1 MEPTAT
7 PTMQVET
14 MTSGSTK
21 RGRFRSS
28 GQTRASRIATWRK
41 VVLGFS
47 GILLVALLWEAY
59 KFLGPEKGFQLGDIT
74 ILPRTNDM
82 SMPHI
87 ATMFERLGEPLTGAS
102 NSIYMWQ
109 AVLDASAFSLYVAAV
124 GWLIGVSV
132 GLLLALVMQRF
143 RTAQSAVLPWIILS
157 QTVPLIAIAPLVRRW
172 GAQIQI
178 GDFVWENWMSV
189 ALIASYLAFFP
200 VSIGAL
206 QGLNSPDTNHVE
218 LFRSFGVGWWKT
230 LFRLRVPASIPYLIP
245 ALQLAAANAVI
256 GTIVAEVSIGLKGG
270 IGRMVI
276 EFAGAAGGDPGK
288 PWAPIFGAVAI
299 GLIAAAAV
307 GILALTV
314 RRYRRG
320 ETNA

>member
-1 MEPTAT
+1 MNSTVT
-7 PTMQVET
+7 PTMQVQT
-14 MTSGSTK
+14 AMSGGAKGARSGSA
-21 RGRFRSS
+21 RVSRS
-28 GQTRASRIATWRK
+28 SRIAKWRK
-41 VVLGFS
+41 IILGAF
-47 GILLVALLWEAY
+47 GIVAVGLMWELYKLV
-59 KFLGPEKGFQLGDIT
+59 GPEKGFAIGDIT

-87 ATMFERLGEPLTGAS
+87 TTMFERLMEPLTGS
-102 NSIYMWQ
+102 TNSVMMWQ
-109 AVLDASAFSLYVAAV
+109 AVVDASVFSLYVAAV
-124 GWLIGVSV
+124 GWIIGVSV
-132 GLLLALVMQRF
+132 GLLLALIMQRF

-172 GAQIQI
+172 GSGIQI
-178 GDFVWENWMSV
+178 GDFIWENWMSV

-218 LFRSFGVGWWKT
+218 LFRSFGIGWWKT
-230 LFRLRVPASIPYLIP
+230 LFRLRIPASIPYLIP

-270 IGRMVI
+270 IGRMII

-299 GLIAAAAV
+299 GLIAAAVV
-307 GILALTV
+307 GVLALSV

>member
-1 MEPTAT
+1 MEQTSTAT
-7 PTMQVET
+7 MRVDTT
-14 MTSGSTK
+14 ASGSAK
-21 RGRFRSS
+21 HGRFRLS
-28 GQTRASRIATWRK
+28 RAPRANRIASWRK
-41 VVLGFS
+41 FILGIAGIVLVG
-47 GILLVALLWEAY
+47 LLWEAY
-59 KFLGPEKGFQLGDIT
+59 KFFGPEKGFTLGDIT
-74 ILPRTNDM
+74 ILPRTNDL

-87 ATMFERLGEPLTGAS
+87 ATMFERLAEPLTGAS
-102 NSIYMWQ
+102 NSVLMWQ
-109 AVLDASAFSLYVAAV
+109 AVVDASAFSLYVAAV
-124 GWLIGVSV
+124 GWIIGVSV
-132 GLLLALVMQRF
+132 GLLLALIMQRF
-143 RTAQSAVLPWIILS
+143 RTAQSAILPWIILS

-172 GAQIQI
+172 GSGIEI

-230 LFRLRVPASIPYLIP
+230 LFRLRIPASVPYLIP

-270 IGRMVI
+270 IGRMII

-299 GLIAAAAV
+299 GLIAAAVV
-307 GILALTV
+307 GFLALAV
-314 RRYRRG
+314 RRYRRA

>member
-1 MEPTAT
+1 MTASTT
-7 PTMQVET
+7 PTMRVET
-14 MTSGSTK
+14 VPHSGGKTRRFGS
-21 RGRFRSS
+21 RRSARPGRAAAWR
-28 GQTRASRIATWRK
+28 RAILGALGI
-41 VVLGFS
+41 VLVG
-47 GILLVALLWEAY
+47 VAWELY
-59 KFLGPEKGFQLGDIT
+59 KLIGPEKGFAIGDLIL
-74 ILPRTNDM
+74 LPRTNDM

-87 ATMFERLGEPLTGAS
+87 ATMFERLAEPLTGAS
-102 NSIYMWQ
+102 NSIMMWQ
-109 AVLDASAFSLYVAAV
+109 AVVDASAFSLYVAAV
-124 GWLIGVSV
+124 GWIVGVSV
-132 GLLLALVMQRF
+132 GLLLALIMQRF

-172 GAQIQI
+172 GAQIQF

-230 LFRLRVPASIPYLIP
+230 LFRLRIPASIPYLIP

-299 GLIAAAAV
+299 GLIAAGAV
-307 GILALTV
+307 GVLALLV

>member
-1 MEPTAT
+1 MTQT
-7 PTMQVET
+7 PTMQVTTLAPEGSRRRNSSRG
-14 MTSGSTK
+14 SGV
-21 RGRFRSS
+21 
-28 GQTRASRIATWRK
+28 RAANWRR
-41 VVLGFS
+41 
-47 GILLVALLWEAY
+47 GILATLGIVGIGVLWELY
-59 KFLGPEKGFQLGDIT
+59 KFLGPEKGFAIGEVIL
-74 ILPRTNDM
+74 LPRTNDM

-87 ATMFERLGEPLTGAS
+87 ATMFERLMEPLTGAS
-102 NSIYMWQ
+102 NSVMMWE
-109 AVLDASAFSLYVAAV
+109 AVLETSSFSLYVAAV
-124 GWLIGVSV
+124 GWIVGVSV

-143 RTAQSAVLPWIILS
+143 RTAQSAALPWIILS

-172 GAQIQI
+172 GAQIEI
-178 GDFVWENWMSV
+178 GSFVWEDWMSV

-206 QGLNSPDTNHVE
+206 QGLNSPDANHVE
-218 LFRSFGVGWWKT
+218 LFRSYGVGWWKT
-230 LFRLRVPASIPYLIP
+230 LLKLRIPASVPYLIP

-299 GLIAAAAV
+299 GLIAAGV
-307 GILALTV
+307 VSLFALFA

>member
-1 MEPTAT
+1 MTAT

-14 MTSGSTK
+14 ATTGSRKAGRSGP
-21 RGRFRSS
+21 
-28 GQTRASRIATWRK
+28 TRAPRTNRIARWRK
-41 VVLGFS
+41 TTLGVV
-47 GILLVALLWEAY
+47 GILLVGVLWELY
-59 KFLGPEKGFQLGDIT
+59 KFIGPEKGFAIGEIT

-87 ATMFERLGEPLTGAS
+87 ATMFERLTEPLTGAS
-102 NSIYMWQ
+102 NSVMMWQ
-109 AVLDASAFSLYVAAV
+109 AVVDASAFSLYVAAV
-124 GWLIGVSV
+124 GWLIGVGV
-132 GLLLALVMQRF
+132 GLVLALVMQRF

-172 GAQIQI
+172 GSGIEI
-178 GDFVWENWMSV
+178 GSFIWENWMSV

-230 LFRLRVPASIPYLIP
+230 LFRLRIPASIPYLIP

-270 IGRMVI
+270 IGRLII

-307 GILALTV
+307 GVLALAV

>member
-1 MEPTAT
+1 MNTTAT

-14 MTSGSTK
+14 TPLGSTK
-21 RGRFRSS
+21 AGRSAA
-28 GQTRASRIATWRK
+28 TRAPKTSRIARWRK
-41 VVLGFS
+41 TIL
-47 GILLVALLWEAY
+47 GILGIVLVGVAWELY
-59 KFLGPEKGFQLGDIT
+59 KFLGPEKGFTLGDIT

-87 ATMFERLGEPLTGAS
+87 FTMFERLVEPLTGAT
-102 NSIYMWQ
+102 NSVMMWQ
-109 AVLDASAFSLYVAAV
+109 AVVDASAFSLYVAAV
-124 GWLIGVSV
+124 GWIIGVSV
-132 GLLLALVMQRF
+132 GLLLALLMQRF

-172 GAQIQI
+172 GSGIEI
-178 GDFVWENWMSV
+178 GSFVWENWMSV

-230 LFRLRVPASIPYLIP
+230 LFRLRIPASIPYLIP

-270 IGRMVI
+270 IGRMII

-307 GILALTV
+307 GVLALSV

>member
-1 MEPTAT
+1 MTQT
-7 PTMQVET
+7 PTQQFDAVSASPLKGSGAPK
-14 MTSGSTK
+14 TS
-21 RGRFRSS
+21 RVVV
-28 GQTRASRIATWRK
+28 WRRTLLGILG
-41 VVLGFS
+41 VVLVG
-47 GILLVALLWEAY
+47 VLWEVY
-59 KFLGPEKGFQLGDIT
+59 KFVGPEKGFSIGELIL
-74 ILPRTNDM
+74 LPRTNDL

-102 NSIYMWQ
+102 NSIMMWQ
-109 AVLDASAFSLYVAAV
+109 AVVDASVFSLYVAAV
-124 GWLIGVSV
+124 GWIIGVSV

-172 GAQIQI
+172 GAQIHF

-206 QGLNSPDTNHVE
+206 KGLNSPDTNHVE
-218 LFRSFGVGWWKT
+218 LFRSFGIGWWKT
-230 LFRLRVPASIPYLIP
+230 LRKLRIPASIPYLMP

-299 GLIAAAAV
+299 GLIAAGV
-307 GILALTV
+307 VALLGLFV

>member
-1 MEPTAT
+1 
-7 PTMQVET
+7 MQVET
-14 MTSGSTK
+14 AAPGGAKAAGSGHV
-21 RGRFRSS
+21 
-28 GQTRASRIATWRK
+28 RASRGGRAARWRK
-41 VVLGFS
+41 AILGALGIVLVG
-47 GILLVALLWEAY
+47 VAWELY
-59 KFLGPEKGFQLGDIT
+59 KLLGPEKGFAIGDLIL
-74 ILPRTNDM
+74 LPRTNDM

-87 ATMFERLGEPLTGAS
+87 ATMFERLAEPLTGAS
-102 NSIYMWQ
+102 NSIFMWQ
-109 AVLDASAFSLYVAAV
+109 AVVDASAFSLYVAAV

-132 GLLLALVMQRF
+132 GLLLALIMQRF

-172 GAQIQI
+172 GSQIQF

-218 LFRSFGVGWWKT
+218 LFRSYGVGWWKT
-230 LFRLRVPASIPYLIP
+230 LIRLRIPASVPYLIP

-299 GLIAAAAV
+299 GLIAAGSV
-307 GILALTV
+307 GVLALLM

>member
-1 MEPTAT
+1 MTTT
-7 PTMQVET
+7 PTMRIET
-14 MTSGSTK
+14 APSAGAKAGRSGSA
-21 RGRFRSS
+21 
-28 GQTRASRIATWRK
+28 RAPRPNRIARWRK
-41 VVLGFS
+41 AILGVLG
-47 GILLVALLWEAY
+47 IVLVGVAWELY
-59 KFLGPEKGFQLGDIT
+59 KFLGPEKGFTMGDIT

-87 ATMFERLGEPLTGAS
+87 ITMFERLSEPLTGAK
-102 NSIYMWQ
+102 NSVLMWQ
-109 AVLDASAFSLYVAAV
+109 AVVDASAFSLYVAAV

-132 GLLLALVMQRF
+132 GLLLALIMQRF

-172 GAQIQI
+172 GSGIEI
-178 GDFVWENWMSV
+178 GSFVWENWMSV

-230 LFRLRVPASIPYLIP
+230 LFRLRIPASVPYLIP

-270 IGRMVI
+270 IGRMII

-299 GLIAAAAV
+299 GLIAAGVV
-307 GILALTV
+307 GVLALAV

>member
-1 MEPTAT
+1 MNTTAT

-14 MTSGSTK
+14 AVPGGAK
-21 RGRFRSS
+21 GVRSRS
-28 GQTRASRIATWRK
+28 ARAPRKSRIATWRK
-41 VVLGFS
+41 AGFGALGIVFV
-47 GILLVALLWEAY
+47 GLMWELY
-59 KFLGPEKGFQLGDIT
+59 KFIGPEKGFTLGDIT

-87 ATMFERLGEPLTGAS
+87 STMFERLMEPLTGAS
-102 NSIYMWQ
+102 NSVTMWH
-109 AVLDASAFSLYVAAV
+109 AVVDASAFSLYVAAV
-124 GWLIGVSV
+124 GWLIGVTV
-132 GLLLALVMQRF
+132 GLLLALIMQHF

-172 GAQIQI
+172 GSGIEI
-178 GDFVWENWMSV
+178 GSFVWENWMSV

-230 LFRLRVPASIPYLIP
+230 LFRLRIPASVPYLIP

-270 IGRMVI
+270 IGRMII

-299 GLIAAAAV
+299 GLIAAGVV
-307 GILALTV
+307 GVLALSV

-320 ETNA
+320 ETSA

>member
-1 MEPTAT
+1 MEQTSTAT
-7 PTMQVET
+7 MRVDLS
-14 MTSGSTK
+14 TSGPAK

-28 GQTRASRIATWRK
+28 QAPRASRIATWRK
-41 VVLGFS
+41 FVLGISGVVLVG
-47 GILLVALLWEAY
+47 LLWEAY
-59 KFLGPEKGFQLGDIT
+59 KFLGPEKGFTLGDIT
-74 ILPRTNDM
+74 ILPRTNDL

-87 ATMFERLGEPLTGAS
+87 ATMFERLSEPLTGAS
-102 NSIYMWQ
+102 NSVLMWQ
-109 AVLDASAFSLYVAAV
+109 AVVDASAFSLYVAAV

-132 GLLLALVMQRF
+132 GLLLALIMQRF

-172 GAQIQI
+172 GAGIQI

-230 LFRLRVPASIPYLIP
+230 LFRLRIPASVPFLIP

-270 IGRMVI
+270 IGRMII

-299 GLIAAAAV
+299 GLIAAATV
-307 GILALTV
+307 GVLALSV

-320 ETNA
+320 ETSA

>member
-1 MEPTAT
+1 MTTT
-7 PTMQVET
+7 PTMRIET
-14 MTSGSTK
+14 APPGDIKAGRSGST
-21 RGRFRSS
+21 RAP
-28 GQTRASRIATWRK
+28 RASQIAKWRK
-41 VVLGFS
+41 AILGVLG
-47 GILLVALLWEAY
+47 IVLVGVAWEAY
-59 KFLGPEKGFQLGDIT
+59 KFLGPEKGYTIGDIT

-87 ATMFERLGEPLTGAS
+87 ITMFERLAEPLTGAK
-102 NSIYMWQ
+102 NSVLMWQ
-109 AVLDASAFSLYVAAV
+109 AVVDASAFSLYVAAV
-124 GWLIGVSV
+124 GWIIGVSV
-132 GLLLALVMQRF
+132 GLLLALLMQRF

-172 GAQIQI
+172 GSGIEI
-178 GDFVWENWMSV
+178 GSFVWENWMSV

-230 LFRLRVPASIPYLIP
+230 LFRLRIPASVPYLIP

-270 IGRMVI
+270 IGRMII

-299 GLIAAAAV
+299 GLIAAGVV
-307 GILALTV
+307 GVLALAV

>member
-1 MEPTAT
+1 MTTST
-7 PTMQVET
+7 PTMQLET
-14 MTSGSTK
+14 ASPSPGKSGKRRPSRTSRT
-21 RGRFRSS
+21 
-28 GQTRASRIATWRK
+28 SRIATWRK
-41 VVLGFS
+41 AVLGAL
-47 GILLVALLWEAY
+47 GIVLVGVLWELY
-59 KFLGPEKGFQLGDIT
+59 KFLGPEKGFAIGDIT

-87 ATMFERLGEPLTGAS
+87 ATMFERLAEPLTGAS
-102 NSIYMWQ
+102 NSIAMWQ
-109 AVLDASAFSLYVAAV
+109 AVVDASEFSLYVAAV

-172 GAQIQI
+172 GAQIQF
-178 GDFVWENWMSV
+178 GDFIWENWMSV

-206 QGLNSPDTNHVE
+206 QGLNSPDTSHVE

-230 LFRLRVPASIPYLIP
+230 LIRLRIPASIPYLIP

-299 GLIAAAAV
+299 GLIAAGAV
-307 GILALTV
+307 GILALSV

>member
-1 MEPTAT
+1 MNTTAT
-7 PTMQVET
+7 PTMQVQT
-14 MTSGSTK
+14 APSGTPK
-21 RGRFRSS
+21 NGRFRAGKSPRVS
-28 GQTRASRIATWRK
+28 KVATWRK
-41 VVLGFS
+41 IVLGALGVVLVG
-47 GILLVALLWEAY
+47 VLWELY
-59 KFLGPEKGFQLGDIT
+59 KFLGPDKGFAIGDIT

-87 ATMFERLGEPLTGAS
+87 ATMFERLTEPLTGAS
-102 NSIYMWQ
+102 NSIFMWQ
-109 AVLDASAFSLYVAAV
+109 AVVDASVFSLYVAAV

-172 GAQIQI
+172 GAQIQF

-230 LFRLRVPASIPYLIP
+230 LFRLRIPASVPYLIP

-270 IGRMVI
+270 IGRMII

-299 GLIAAAAV
+299 GLIAAGAV
-307 GILALTV
+307 GILALSV

>member
-1 MEPTAT
+1 MTAT

-14 MTSGSTK
+14 TPAGGPKARRSMGSGPS
-21 RGRFRSS
+21 RGNRS
-28 GQTRASRIATWRK
+28 QRIAGWRK
-41 VVLGFS
+41 AILGAVGIVLVG
-47 GILLVALLWEAY
+47 ALWEFY
-59 KFLGPEKGFQLGDIT
+59 KLVGPEKGFQLGDIT

-87 ATMFERLGEPLTGAS
+87 ATMFERLTEPLTGAA
-102 NSIYMWQ
+102 NSITMAQ
-109 AVLDASAFSLYVAAV
+109 AVVDASAFSLYVAAV
-124 GWLIGVSV
+124 GWIIGVSV
-132 GLLLALVMQRF
+132 GIVLALVMQRF

-157 QTVPLIAIAPLVRRW
+157 QTVPLIAIAPLVKRW
-172 GAQIQI
+172 GSVVP
-178 GDFVWENWMSV
+178 GGVWEDWMSV

-230 LFRLRVPASIPYLIP
+230 LFRLRIPASIPYLIP
-245 ALQLAAANAVI
+245 AMQLAAANAVI

-270 IGRMVI
+270 IGRMII

-299 GLIAAAAV
+299 GLIAAGTV
-307 GILALTV
+307 GILALAV

>member
-1 MEPTAT
+1 MTTT
-7 PTMQVET
+7 PTMRLET
-14 MTSGSTK
+14 AQPGDVKAGRSGSA
-21 RGRFRSS
+21 RSPRTS
-28 GQTRASRIATWRK
+28 HSARWRK
-41 VVLGFS
+41 AILGVLG
-47 GILLVALLWEAY
+47 IVLVGVAWEAY
-59 KFLGPEKGFQLGDIT
+59 KFFGPEKGFTLGDIT

-87 ATMFERLGEPLTGAS
+87 ATMFQRLAEPLTGAS
-102 NSIYMWQ
+102 NSVMMWQ
-109 AVLDASAFSLYVAAV
+109 AVVDASAFSLYVAAV
-124 GWLIGVSV
+124 GWIIGVTV
-132 GLLLALVMQRF
+132 GLLLALLMQRF

-178 GDFVWENWMSV
+178 GDFMWENWMSV

-230 LFRLRVPASIPYLIP
+230 LFRLRIPASVPYLIP

-270 IGRMVI
+270 IGRMII

-307 GILALTV
+307 GVLALAV

>member
-1 MEPTAT
+1 
-7 PTMQVET
+7 MQVET
-14 MTSGSTK
+14 AAPGRARSSRSGSA
-21 RGRFRSS
+21 
-28 GQTRASRIATWRK
+28 RAQRPSRVAAWRK
-41 VVLGFS
+41 AILGAVGIVLVG
-47 GILLVALLWEAY
+47 VMWELY
-59 KFLGPEKGFQLGDIT
+59 KFLGPEKGFTIGDIT

-87 ATMFERLGEPLTGAS
+87 ITMFERLSEPLTGAT
-102 NSIYMWQ
+102 NSVLMWQ
-109 AVLDASAFSLYVAAV
+109 AVVDASAFSLYVAAV
-124 GWLIGVSV
+124 GWIIGVSV
-132 GLLLALVMQRF
+132 GLLLALTMQRF
-143 RTAQSAVLPWIILS
+143 RTAQSAVLPWVILS

-172 GAQIQI
+172 GSGIQI

-230 LFRLRVPASIPYLIP
+230 LFRLRIPASIPYLIP

-270 IGRMVI
+270 IGRMII

-299 GLIAAAAV
+299 GLIAAGIV
-307 GILALTV
+307 GVLALSV

>member
-1 MEPTAT
+1 MESTTT
-7 PTMQVET
+7 PTMRVEIAEPGV
-14 MTSGSTK
+14 SK
-21 RGRFRSS
+21 NGRFRSS
-28 GQTRASRIATWRK
+28 RAPRANRVAAWRK
-41 VVLGFS
+41 VILGAAGIVLVG
-47 GILLVALLWEAY
+47 LMWEAY
-59 KFLGPEKGFQLGDIT
+59 KFLGPERGFTIGDIT
-74 ILPRTNDM
+74 ILPRTNDL

-102 NSIYMWQ
+102 NSVFMWQ
-109 AVLDASAFSLYVAAV
+109 AVVDASTFSLYVAAV

-172 GAQIQI
+172 GAQIQF
-178 GDFVWENWMSV
+178 GEFVWENWMSV

-230 LFRLRVPASIPYLIP
+230 LFRLRIPASVPYLIP

-270 IGRMVI
+270 IGRMII

-299 GLIAAAAV
+299 GLIAAGAV
-307 GILALTV
+307 GVLALAV

>member
-1 MEPTAT
+1 MQIDTVASAMPAARRRAT
-7 PTMQVET
+7 PPAG
-14 MTSGSTK
+14 GSANW
-21 RGRFRSS
+21 R
-28 GQTRASRIATWRK
+28 RII
-41 VVLGFS
+41 LGAL
-47 GILLVALLWEAY
+47 GLVGVGVLWEFY
-59 KFLGPEKGFQLGDIT
+59 KFVGPDKGFGIGGIT
-74 ILPRTNDM
+74 VLPRTNDM

-87 ATMFERLGEPLTGAS
+87 STMFERLFEPLTGAS
-102 NSIYMWQ
+102 NSVMMWQ
-109 AVLDASAFSLYVAAV
+109 AVLEVSGFSLYVAAV
-124 GWLIGVSV
+124 GWIIGVGV
-132 GLLLALVMQRF
+132 GLLLAVVMQRF

-172 GAQIQI
+172 GTQIEI
-178 GDFVWENWMSV
+178 GAFVWENWMSV

-200 VSIGAL
+200 VSVGAL

-218 LFRSFGVGWWKT
+218 LFRSYGVGWWKT
-230 LFRLRVPASIPYLIP
+230 LVKLRIPASVPYLLP

-270 IGRMVI
+270 IGRMII

-299 GLIAAAAV
+299 GLIAAGVVSLFGLFA
-307 GILALTV
+307 
-314 RRYRRG
+314 RRYHRA

>member
-1 MEPTAT
+1 MTAT

-14 MTSGSTK
+14 AAAGRTK
-21 RGRFRSS
+21 AGRSRSP
-28 GQTRASRIATWRK
+28 RAPRPSRTARWRK
-41 VVLGFS
+41 TILGVA
-47 GILLVALLWEAY
+47 GILLVGVAWELY
-59 KFLGPEKGFQLGDIT
+59 KFLGPEGGFSIGEIT

-87 ATMFERLGEPLTGAS
+87 ATMFERLGEPLTGS
-102 NSIYMWQ
+102 TDSVFMWQ
-109 AVLDASAFSLYVAAV
+109 AVVDASAFSLYVAAV

-132 GLLLALVMQRF
+132 GLLLALIMQRF

-172 GAQIQI
+172 GSGIEI
-178 GDFVWENWMSV
+178 GSFVWENWMSV

-218 LFRSFGVGWWKT
+218 LFRSFGVGWWRT
-230 LFRLRVPASIPYLIP
+230 LFRLRIPASVPYLIP
-245 ALQLAAANAVI
+245 ALQLAAANSVI

-299 GLIAAAAV
+299 GLIAAAVV
-307 GILALTV
+307 GVLALAV

>member
-1 MEPTAT
+1 MQIDTAT
-7 PTMQVET
+7 A
-14 MTSGSTK
+14 GSTK
-21 RGRFRSS
+21 SARSGS
-28 GQTRASRIATWRK
+28 ARAPRPSRVAKWRK
-41 VVLGFS
+41 AILGVV
-47 GILLVALLWEAY
+47 GIVFVGLMWELY
-59 KFLGPEKGFQLGDIT
+59 KFIGPEKGFTIGDIT

-87 ATMFERLGEPLTGAS
+87 STMFGRLMEPLTGAS
-102 NSIYMWQ
+102 NSVFMWQ
-109 AVLDASAFSLYVAAV
+109 AVVDASAFSLYVAAV

-132 GLLLALVMQRF
+132 GLLLALIMQRF

-172 GAQIQI
+172 GSGVEI
-178 GDFVWENWMSV
+178 GSFVWENWMSV

-230 LFRLRVPASIPYLIP
+230 LFRLRIPASVPYLIP

-270 IGRMVI
+270 IGRMII

-307 GILALTV
+307 GVLALTV

>member
-1 MEPTAT
+1 MTST
-7 PTMQVET
+7 PTMQIET
-14 MTSGSTK
+14 SSSHSGKSGRTRSGRAPHTS
-21 RGRFRSS
+21 RV
-28 GQTRASRIATWRK
+28 ATWRK
-41 VVLGFS
+41 AVLGAL
-47 GILLVALLWEAY
+47 GIVLVGVLWELY
-59 KFLGPEKGFQLGDIT
+59 KFIGPAKGFTIGDIT

-82 SMPHI
+82 SMAHI
-87 ATMFERLGEPLTGAS
+87 STMFERLSEPLTGAS
-102 NSIYMWQ
+102 NSIPMWQ
-109 AVLDASAFSLYVAAV
+109 AVVNASEFSLYVAAV

-172 GAQIQI
+172 GAQIQF
-178 GDFVWENWMSV
+178 GGFMWENWMSV

-230 LFRLRVPASIPYLIP
+230 LVRLRIPASVPYLIP

-270 IGRMVI
+270 IGRMII

-299 GLIAAAAV
+299 GLIAAGAV
-307 GILALTV
+307 GILALLV